1 MGLNRIST
9 EVSWWI
15 PGGSL
20 VYSGTPKTRATWIS
34 LTWRA
39 YLAYWHLMLLS
50 AWILLR
56 QGPHDLPRL
65 TKND

>member
-1 MGLNRIST
+1 MELNRIST

-20 VYSGTPKTRATWIS
+20 VYSGTPKTRANWIS

-39 YLAYWHLMLLS
+39 YLAYWHLLLIVSWKML
-50 AWILLR
+50 R
-56 QGPHDLPRL
+56 HDPQ
-65 TKND
+65 TP